1 MEQELFDKLEEQNKK
16 IDAIYVSVEKTRKY
30 FLWTLI
36 ITIATVIL
44 PIIALI
50 ILLPWL
56 MNTLSSAYSGLL

>member
-1 MEQELFDKLEEQNKK
+1 MDEILKKLEEQDKK

-36 ITIATVIL
+36 ITIATVVL